1 MRLAYRGDE
10 REDALA
16 RLGEDIRRARL
27 RAGMSQATLAA
38 KVGVHQ
44 TTIHRLEHARIPD
57 SRLIIF
63 AHIRDVLDQLGCRL

>member
-1 MRLAYRGDE
+1 MRLAYRGED
-10 REDALA
+10 REDALV